1 MADARAPEHAGV
13 STEAVAH
20 CALQV
25 GRILLQNGGDTGQVQ
40 QAIKRPAIGPL
51 PISALPRP
59 FMRIYGH
66 SVMS

>member
-25 GRILLQNGGDTGQVQ
+25 GRILLQNGGDTGQV
-40 QAIKRPAIGPL
+40 
-51 PISALPRP
+51 
-59 FMRIYGH
+59 
-66 SVMS
+66 